1 MAVVLIAAVL
11 VAAMARRAVDHPAG
25 GSSLD
30 VQAHRGGLGLRPESS
45 LAAFTNALQLGV
57 TTLELDVQITE
68 DGRAVVT
75 HDRQTN
81 PVVCRD
87 TGPAVLGDPE
97 FPYVGKLVKNL
108 TVTQL
113 SMLDCGTRRPAD
125 PRDDPVVDTQIPV
138 PGARIAQ
145 LDDVFALVHKVGAGG
160 DHGVRLNVETKV
172 EAGAPDE
179 TAPRE
184 QFVQVTV
191 DAVRRAGLI
200 GNMSIQSFDWG
211 ALKRVREIEPRL
223 AIVALVDPDLLQIGR
238 PGASPWL
245 GGIDIDDFAGDP
257 VRAAKSFDADA
268 ISPCTANHRPG
279 RCSTRGTGRTRPS
292 RWSTPHTRPGCASS
306 RGRQRHRQH
315 APPDRN
321 ARRRHHH
328 RLPRPAAGPPPGPR
342 SRSSQELRSTGLNR
356 LRAKLPVVVALP
368 MAAPSVVVGHSL
380 PVTFSRPRRQPL
392 TLTMKFELE
401 RITA

>member
-1 MAVVLIAAVL
+1 MAVGAIMAVALIAAML
-11 VAAMARRAVDHPAG
+11 VAGMERHAADHPAG

-30 VQAHRGGLGLRPESS
+30 IQAHRGGLGLRPESS

-68 DGRAVVT
+68 DGRAGVT

-81 PVVCRD
+81 PVVCQD
-87 TGPAVLGDPE
+87 TGPAVPGDPE

-113 SMLDCGTRRPAD
+113 SMLDCGTRRPTD
-125 PRDDPVVDTQIPV
+125 PRDDPVLDTQIPV
-138 PGARIAQ
+138 PGARIVQ

-160 DHGVRLNVETKV
+160 DHGVRLNIETKV
-172 EAGAPDE
+172 EAGAPGE

-200 GNMSIQSFDWG
+200 GNVSIQSFDWG
-211 ALKRVREIEPRL
+211 TLKRVREIEPRL
-223 AIVALVDPDLLQIGR
+223 AIVALVDPKLLQIGQ

-268 ISPCTANHRPG
+268 ISPMHGKPQTGSVLDAGYQPYTTAKMVD
-279 RCSTRGTGRTRPS
+279 
-292 RWSTPHTRPGCASS
+292 AA
-306 RGRQRHRQH
+306 H
-315 APPDRN
+315 AAGMRVIPWTVDDIATMSQLINMHVDGIITDYPDRLRDLLRVRG
-321 ARRRHHH
+321 AS
-328 RLPRPAAGPPPGPR
+328 LPR
-342 SRSSQELRSTGLNR
+342 SFT
-356 LRAKLPVVVALP
+356 
-368 MAAPSVVVGHSL
+368 APD
-380 PVTFSRPRRQPL
+380 
-392 TLTMKFELE
+392 
-401 RITA
+401 

>member
-1 MAVVLIAAVL
+1 MAVGVVLLAAALLAAVL
-11 VAAMARRAVDHPAG
+11 VATMTRRTADYPAG
-25 GSSLD
+25 GSSVD
-30 VQAHRGGLGLRPESS
+30 IQAHRGGLGLRPESS

-223 AIVALVDPDLLQIGR
+223 AIVALVDPVLLQIGR

-268 ISPCTANHRPG
+268 ISPMHGQPQTGSVLDAGYRPY
-279 RCSTRGTGRTRPS
+279 TTVEMVNAAHATGMRVIPWTVNDIA
-292 RWSTPHTRPGCASS
+292 TM
-306 RGRQRHRQH
+306 RHLIDIH
-315 APPDRN
+315 VDGIITDYPDRLRDLLR
-321 ARRRHHH
+321 ARG
-328 RLPRPAAGPPPGPR
+328 AGPPR
-342 SRSSQELRSTGLNR
+342 CY
-356 LRAKLPVVVALP
+356 
-368 MAAPSVVVGHSL
+368 AAPD
-380 PVTFSRPRRQPL
+380 
-392 TLTMKFELE
+392 
-401 RITA
+401 